1 MSAAERYRKIV
12 SVLLPA
18 SALGM
23 SILLGASGAEAARTP
38 ADVAGPATP
47 THVALRL
54 AAIRDAVSDV
64 MLLEGDPAAAADGSS
79 QVAWLNGWG
88 NGNWKNGW
96 KNWKNNWKNGWNNW
110 NNNWNNWNNN
120 WNNWKNG
127 WHNWFNF

>member
-1 MSAAERYRKIV
+1 MEGWVSAAERYRKIV

-23 SILLGASGAEAARTP
+23 SILLGASGAEAASTP
-38 ADVAGPATP
+38 ADGAGPATP
-47 THVALRL
+47 AQVALRL

-88 NGNWKNGW
+88 NGNW
-96 KNWKNNWKNGWNNW
+96 